1 MQKSKKMGGI
11 FKKLLI
17 FKIHKIKTKKIR
29 IQDLIIILGNLQ
41 LMINKIITLIKQKIN
56 KIMFNQKAIQKFL
69 LI

>member
-17 FKIHKIKTKKIR
+17 LKIHKIKTKKIR